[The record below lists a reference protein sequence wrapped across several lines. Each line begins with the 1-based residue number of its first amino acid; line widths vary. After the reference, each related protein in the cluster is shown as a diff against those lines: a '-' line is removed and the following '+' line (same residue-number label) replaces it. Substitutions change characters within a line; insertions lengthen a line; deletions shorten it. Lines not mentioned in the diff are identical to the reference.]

1 MVRSPCNKI
10 CSMDFETGFC
20 EGCFRTIEEIGNWSR
35 YSDLEREN
43 LFLTIQTRKED
54 ILSKKKYIKKEFRV

>member
-1 MVRSPCNKI
+1 
-10 CSMDFETGFC
+10 MDFETGFC

-43 LFLTIQTRKED
+43 LFLIVRSRKEE
-54 ILSKKKYIKKEFRV
+54 ILSRKKKIKKEIEF

>member
-10 CSMDFETGFC
+10 CTMDFETGYC

-35 YSDLEREN
+35 YSDLEREK
-43 LFLTIQTRKED
+43 LFLTIQARKDE
-54 ILSKKKYIKKEFRV
+54 ILSRKKFAKKDL

>member
-10 CSMDFETGFC
+10 CAMDFESGYC

-35 YSDLEREN
+35 YSDAERDD
-43 LFLTIQTRKED
+43 LFLKLKVRKEEV
-54 ILSKKKYIKKEFRV
+54 LSKKKQFR